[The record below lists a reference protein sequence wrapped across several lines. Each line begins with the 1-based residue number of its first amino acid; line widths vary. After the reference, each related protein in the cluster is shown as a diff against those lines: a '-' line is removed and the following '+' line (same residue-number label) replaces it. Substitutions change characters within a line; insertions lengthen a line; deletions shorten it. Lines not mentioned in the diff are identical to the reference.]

1 MRGHRKRSKIVRK
14 FKKGGEIMTNRMQVY
29 KCEICGNI
37 VEVLHPGGGEL
48 VCCGQP
54 MILFEEKT
62 ADSATEKHVPIVEQA
77 EASTTVKVGSVPH
90 PMEEKHYIEWIE
102 IVTDSGVVRRYLKP
116 GEVPEAV
123 FDCKKDI
130 SFAREYCNVH
140 GLWKS

>member
-1 MRGHRKRSKIVRK
+1 
-14 FKKGGEIMTNRMQVY
+14 MTNRMQVY

-48 VCCGQP
+48 VCCGKP
-54 MILFEEKT
+54 MTLLEEKT
-62 ADSATEKHVPIVEQA
+62 ADSATEKHVPVVEKA
-77 EASTTVKVGSVPH
+77 ESSTTVKVGSVPH

-102 IVTDSGVVRRYLKP
+102 IVTDSVVKRKYLKP
-116 GEVPEAV
+116 GEAPEAM
-123 FDCKKDI
+123 FDCKGDV